1 MNRLLGSD
9 REDTLVLATALSRS
23 GSERS
28 GMYDFVL
35 FFSPNDLH
43 WGAPSRNK
51 LAS

>member
-28 GMYDFVL
+28 GMISC
-35 FFSPNDLH
+35 FSPNDLGH
-43 WGAPSRNK
+43 WGAPSRKK